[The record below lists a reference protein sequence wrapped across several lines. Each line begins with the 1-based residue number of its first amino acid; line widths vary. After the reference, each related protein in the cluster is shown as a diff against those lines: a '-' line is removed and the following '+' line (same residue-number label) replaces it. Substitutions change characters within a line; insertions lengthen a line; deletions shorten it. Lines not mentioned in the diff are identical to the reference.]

1 MRICNKGEGIN
12 IVTNF
17 EVFIINFTP
26 DIEDSAENIS
36 EWNKIKIWRRNGKK
50 IKKEIEKLRPLYI

>member
-1 MRICNKGEGIN
+1 MS

-17 EVFIINFTP
+17 EIFIIFVTP
-26 DIEDSAENIS
+26 DIEDTAENIS

-50 IKKEIEKLRPLYI
+50 VKKETEKLRPLYI